1 MKKKLYV
8 KPTSRVVVLKQ
19 RPQLMVGSLGD
30 PSDYQNGGNPFAG
43 N

>member
-19 RPQLMVGSLGD
+19 RPALLVGSVERPDYD
-30 PSDYQNGGNPFAG
+30 PQNW
-43 N
+43 